1 MGREGPR
8 RELRFWKG
16 VLPVKYKT
24 TVADSDF
31 SFFFAVVRGGRGGA
45 GSLFPRRAG
54 GRGGGEEGKKRRL
67 FPFFSLFLESFSP
80 EFPPLSSNSLPF
92 SVDDAP
98 PRGLSH
104 PCGRDSLDVG
114 SLVVVVDSCVGEAA
128 APDGE
133 ERSGGKCGDG
143 DNNNPVR
150 FRFAVV
156 RELARR
162 GRGRG
167 SQGCDPRAHRRHART
182 REFVCFCRPNL

>member
-104 PCGRDSLDVG
+104 PCGRRRRQL
-114 SLVVVVDSCVGEAA
+114 
-128 APDGE
+128 
-133 ERSGGKCGDG
+133 
-143 DNNNPVR
+143 
-150 FRFAVV
+150 
-156 RELARR
+156 R
-162 GRGRG
+162 GRGCCPRWRG
-167 SQGCDPRAHRRHART
+167 TQRRQMRRRRQQQSGSLPLRRRPGTRSSRPRA
-182 REFVCFCRPNL
+182 REPRL